1 MPSANRPA
9 NRVTQPLPADEA
21 PAQPDR
27 RFAFFLLFAS
37 LVCVGLG
44 QSLLFTVL
52 PPLGRAMG
60 LVEWQVG
67 TIFAFS
73 GAMWFLMSPF
83 WGRKSD
89 VWGRKPV
96 VLLGITAYGIS
107 MTLFLVMVKVG
118 MLGLL
123 PLAIAFPLMVL
134 ARGIFGLVGS
144 GSFPAAQAY
153 VADRTT
159 RAERTSNVAL
169 INASFGVGVIFGPG
183 LGAMLSGIDLLAP
196 LYAVAAIA
204 FLSALAIA
212 IFLPEKRAPMSA
224 RTKTVK
230 MSPFDRRIMPLAGAS
245 VVMSICQAAT
255 MQTAAFFVMDV
266 LELTPEQTA
275 QKAGIAL
282 TASAAAALLVQVFAI
297 RKFDLTPRVLLRWGA
312 AISLIGFIVF
322 IFSGS
327 YVPLVI
333 ALMLHGIGQGM
344 LRPGLGAAASLAVGP
359 HEQGGAAGLITAT
372 GPVGHVL
379 SPFIIMPLYQFN
391 HHGPYVMNGIL
402 MAGLLIYIFTSS
414 RIRAVLNR
422 ARI

>member
-1 MPSANRPA
+1 MNE
-9 NRVTQPLPADEA
+9 TTPADEA
-21 PAQPDR
+21 APQPDR

-52 PPLGRAMG
+52 PPLARTMG

-73 GAMWFLMSPF
+73 GLMWFLMSPY

-89 VWGRKPV
+89 SWGRKPV
-96 VLLGITAYGIS
+96 VLLGITAYGVS
-107 MTLFLVMVKVG
+107 MALFLVMVKIG

-134 ARGIFGLVGS
+134 TRGIFGMVGS

-153 VADRTT
+153 VADRTS
-159 RAERTSNVAL
+159 RAERTSNIAL

-183 LGAMLSGIDLLAP
+183 LGALLTGIDLLAP

-212 IFLPEKRAPMSA
+212 LFLPEKRGPMSS
-224 RTKTVK
+224 RPKTVK
-230 MSPFDRRIMPLAGAS
+230 MSFLDRRILPLVGAS
-245 VVMSICQAAT
+245 VVMSVCQAAT
-255 MQTAAFFVMDV
+255 MQTAAFFTMDV
-266 LELTPEQTA
+266 LVLTPEA
-275 QKAGIAL
+275 AVQKAGIAL
-282 TASAAAALLVQVFAI
+282 TASAAASLLVQVFAI
-297 RKFDLTPRVLLRWGA
+297 RKFDLTPRVLLVWGA
-312 AISLIGFIVF
+312 AIALVGYVVF
-322 IFSGS
+322 VLSGS
-327 YVPLVI
+327 YLPLVL
-333 ALMLHGIGQGM
+333 ALVLHGIGLGM

-359 HEQGGAAGLITAT
+359 NEQGGAAGLITAT
-372 GPVGHVL
+372 GPVGHVI

-391 HHGPYVMNGIL
+391 HHGPYVLNGVL
-402 MAGLLIYIFTSS
+402 MAGLLVYILTSP
-414 RIRAVLNR
+414 RIRAVMVR
-422 ARI
+422 ARV

>member
-1 MPSANRPA
+1 MTDTP
-9 NRVTQPLPADEA
+9 VADEA
-21 PAQPDR
+21 PQPDR
-27 RFAFFLLFAS
+27 RFAFVLLFAS

-67 TIFAFS
+67 CIFAFS
-73 GAMWFLMSPF
+73 GAMWFLMSPY

-96 VLLGITAYGIS
+96 VLLGITAYGVS
-107 MTLFLVMVKVG
+107 MALFLVMVKIG
-118 MLGLL
+118 MEGLL

-134 ARGIFGLVGS
+134 CRGIFGMVGS

-153 VADRTT
+153 VADRTS
-159 RAERTSNVAL
+159 RAERTSNIAL

-183 LGAMLSGIDLLAP
+183 LGALLTGIDLLAP

-212 IFLPEKRAPMSA
+212 LFLPEKRAPMSK
-224 RTKTVK
+224 RSRTVK
-230 MSPFDRRIMPLAGAS
+230 LSLLDRRILPLAGAS
-245 VVMSICQAAT
+245 AVMSIAHAGT
-255 MQTAAFFVMDV
+255 MQTAAYFTMDV
-266 LELTPEQTA
+266 LELSPESAA

-282 TASAAAALLVQVFAI
+282 TASAAASLLVQVVGI
-297 RKFDLTPRVLLRWGA
+297 RTLDLTPRVLLIWGTGIA
-312 AISLIGFIVF
+312 LAGFAVF
-322 IFSGS
+322 VLAGS
-327 YVPLVI
+327 YGPLVL
-333 ALMLHGIGQGM
+333 ALVLTGIGLGM

-359 HEQGGAAGLITAT
+359 HEQGAAAGLLTAT

-379 SPFIIMPLYQFN
+379 SPFIIMPLYAWN
-391 HHGPYVMNGIL
+391 HHAPYVLNGVL
-402 MAGLLIYIFTSS
+402 MALLLAYILTSP
-414 RIRAVLNR
+414 RIRAVLAR
-422 ARI
+422 AKV

>member
-1 MPSANRPA
+1 MTETPPA
-9 NRVTQPLPADEA
+9 EA
-21 PAQPDR
+21 ATAQPDR

-60 LVEWQVG
+60 MVEWQVG

-73 GAMWFLMSPF
+73 GAMWFLMSPY

-96 VLLGITAYGIS
+96 VLLGITAYGVS
-107 MTLFLVMVKVG
+107 MSLFLLMVKIG

-134 ARGIFGLVGS
+134 TRGIFGMVGS

-204 FLSALAIA
+204 FLSEIG
-212 IFLPEKRAPMSA
+212 RA
-224 RTKTVK
+224 
-230 MSPFDRRIMPLAGAS
+230 
-245 VVMSICQAAT
+245 
-255 MQTAAFFVMDV
+255 
-266 LELTPEQTA
+266 
-275 QKAGIAL
+275 
-282 TASAAAALLVQVFAI
+282 
-297 RKFDLTPRVLLRWGA
+297 
-312 AISLIGFIVF
+312 
-322 IFSGS
+322 
-327 YVPLVI
+327 
-333 ALMLHGIGQGM
+333 
-344 LRPGLGAAASLAVGP
+344 
-359 HEQGGAAGLITAT
+359 
-372 GPVGHVL
+372 HV
-379 SPFIIMPLYQFN
+379 
-391 HHGPYVMNGIL
+391 
-402 MAGLLIYIFTSS
+402 
-414 RIRAVLNR
+414 
-422 ARI
+422 